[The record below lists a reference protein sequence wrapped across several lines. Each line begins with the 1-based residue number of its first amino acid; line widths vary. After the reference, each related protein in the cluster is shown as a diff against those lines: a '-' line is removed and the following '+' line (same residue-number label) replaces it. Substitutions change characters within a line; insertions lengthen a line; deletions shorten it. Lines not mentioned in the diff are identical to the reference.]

1 MAQIKVTVTDD
12 EGKVIGNHDYDL
24 ASGLNTL
31 TKMERAIEQVRPQ
44 MLSDIN
50 EDLLAEEQRVFEKK
64 RDLSGEETQKSK
76 SKQ

>member
-24 ASGLNTL
+24 AQGLNTL

>member
-12 EGKVIGNHDYDL
+12 EGNVIGNHDYDL
-24 ASGLNTL
+24 ANGLNTL
-31 TKMERAIEQVRPQ
+31 TKMERAIEQLRPQ

-64 RDLSGEETQKSK
+64 RDLSAEENQKSK